1 MITWT
6 TRHTRKSFMNSQI
19 DNNMI
24 EIPNR
29 QIQIDQKSETSDEVL
44 NFKHPK
50 MSVFSRPAQKSKL
63 RTEIRF

>member
-1 MITWT
+1 
-6 TRHTRKSFMNSQI
+6 MNSQI